1 MTSIKLKTKVF
12 QGSASGP
19 HLLITASVH
28 GDEFEGI
35 VAVQRLIRD
44 LEASDIHGTVTLV
57 PIVNES
63 AYELKNRCGADGLD
77 LARTCPGDP
86 SGSITEQ
93 VASALT
99 KLIEAA
105 DLYIDLHSGGITM
118 DVYPLAGYMLGE
130 SQEVLEAAR
139 RMARVFGLP
148 LVWGTSD
155 KLDGR
160 SMSVARDAQVPAI
173 YIEYRGE
180 GRCSPRG
187 AQALYDGCRNMMAEF
202 DILDQQV
209 PQPTEQIV
217 HEDPRPDSGHMQAC
231 YPAPQPGIFEASV
244 AVGGQVKIGDV
255 LGILSNPFT
264 GECEEILSTQSG
276 SVIVSRTYPQVCQ
289 GDALAVILEDERELP
304 PC

>member
-1 MTSIKLKTKVF
+1 MIELKTKVI
-12 QGSASGP
+12 QGPTKGP
-19 HLLITASVH
+19 HLLISASVH

-44 LEASDIHGTVTLV
+44 FRASDICGTVTLV

-63 AYELKNRCGADGLD
+63 AYELKGRCGADGLD
-77 LARTCPGDP
+77 LARTCPGNPD
-86 SGSITEQ
+86 GSITEQ
-93 VASALT
+93 AANALT

-130 SQEVLEAAR
+130 SREVLEAAR
-139 RMARVFGLP
+139 RMARAFGLP
-148 LVWGTSD
+148 LIWGTTD

-180 GRCSPRG
+180 GRCNQRG
-187 AQALYDGCRNMMAEF
+187 AQTLYDGCRNVMVEF
-202 DILDQQV
+202 GIFAQQV
-209 PQPTEQIV
+209 PQSAEQIV

-231 YPAPQPGIFEASV
+231 YPAPQPGVFEAV
-244 AVGGQVKIGDV
+244 VPVGSLVKQGEV

-264 GECEEILSTQSG
+264 GESEEILSTQAG
-276 SVIVSRTYPQVCQ
+276 SVIVSRTYPQVEK
-289 GDALAVILEDERELP
+289 GDALAVVLEDERKLP